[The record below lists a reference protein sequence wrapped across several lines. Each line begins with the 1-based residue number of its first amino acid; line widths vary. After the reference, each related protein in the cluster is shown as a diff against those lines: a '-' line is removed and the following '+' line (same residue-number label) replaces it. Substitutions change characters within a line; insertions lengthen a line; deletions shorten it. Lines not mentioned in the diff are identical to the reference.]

1 MRLLAALLIGSL
13 PSLAWADSPTRPKV
27 IESGKFTFTPI
38 DDQRDTPK
46 RYQLATG
53 EYRYEMEKKRDL
65 PAIDVSIYHLTF
77 PSPVKTTPV
86 ENNTVHAEYYRP
98 TGKGPFPAVIVLDIT
113 AGNQMLSR
121 HLATHFAANGIA
133 GLFVQMAHY
142 GPRRPAGSKI
152 RLMSPNLKQTTAGV
166 TQTVLDLRVAA
177 AWLASRPE
185 IDPKQ
190 LGIMGTS
197 LGSFIAALT
206 GEMEPR
212 LHRVGVLLGGG
223 GFVKGYAGHPLAKP
237 YVAIWEAFGGNLDG
251 LEKKFEPID
260 PLTCAANLRKRDLL
274 ILAASRD
281 EVVPPAMARMLW
293 EAAGKQKIAW
303 YDATHYSAAFHIAD
317 AMERLVDHF
326 RAR

>member
-1 MRLLAALLIGSL
+1 MRLLVALFLASL
-13 PSLAWADSPTRPKV
+13 PPLACADSPTRPRTV
-27 IESGKFTFTPI
+27 ESGKFAFAPI
-38 DDQRDTPK
+38 DDQADTPK
-46 RYQLATG
+46 RYRLAAG
-53 EYRYEMEKKRDL
+53 EYRYEMEKTRDL
-65 PAIDVSIYHLTF
+65 PAIDTSIYHLTF
-77 PSPVKTTPV
+77 PSPVKTTTV

-133 GLFVQMAHY
+133 ALFVQMAHY
-142 GPRRPAGSKI
+142 GPRRPAGSKV
-152 RLMSPNLKQTTAGV
+152 RLMSPNLAQTTAGV
-166 TQTVLDLRVAA
+166 TQTVLDMRVAA

-197 LGSFIAALT
+197 LGSFLAALT

-212 LHRVGVLLGGG
+212 LGRVGVLLGGG
-223 GFVKGYAGHPLAKP
+223 GFIKGYAGHPLAKP
-237 YVAIWEAFGGNLDG
+237 YVSIWQTFGGSLDG

-260 PLTCAANLRKRDLL
+260 PLTCAANLKKRNLL

-281 EVVPPAMARMLW
+281 DVVPPAMARMLW
-293 EAAGKQKIAW
+293 EASGKQEIVW
-303 YDATHYSAAFHIAD
+303 FDATHYTAAFHIAD

-326 RAR
+326 RTR

>member
-1 MRLLAALLIGSL
+1 MRLFAALLVASL
-13 PSLAWADSPTRPKV
+13 PSLVLADAPPRAKV
-27 IESGKFTFTPI
+27 VESAEFAFAPL
-38 DDQRDTPK
+38 DDQKDTPK
-46 RYQLATG
+46 RYRLAAG
-53 EYRYEMEKKRDL
+53 KYRYELEKKRDL
-65 PAIDVSIYHLTF
+65 PAIGISIHHLTF
-77 PSPVKTTPV
+77 PSPVKTATV

-113 AGNQMLSR
+113 GGNQMLSR

-133 GLFVQMAHY
+133 ALFVQMAHY
-142 GPRRPAGSKI
+142 GPRRPAGSKL
-152 RLMSPNLKQTTAGV
+152 RLMSPNLAQTTAGV

-197 LGSFIAALT
+197 LGSFLAALT

-223 GFVKGYAGHPLAKP
+223 GFIDGYAAHPTAKP
-237 YVAIWEAFGGNLDG
+237 YFQLWKTFGGNLDG
-251 LEKKFEPID
+251 LKKAFEPID
-260 PLTCAANLRKRDLL
+260 PLTCAANLKQRDLL

-281 EVVPPAMARMLW
+281 EIVPPAMARMLW
-293 EAAGKQKIAW
+293 EASGKQKIAW
-303 YDATHYSAAFHIAD
+303 FDATHYSAAMHIAD